1 MEDTQEIQEMMESVQ
16 EKVRSYL
23 QEIYPDFVEF
33 DAGTYTLQEGS
44 ATISVTVRPWH
55 EKDIAVEFTS
65 QLVSGANVTSEVMK
79 WLLEKN
85 VELHFGAFGLLF
97 DNTVIYS
104 QTMPGC
110 DLSRQEFESTVRTVA
125 AIADHYDDEIVA
137 MAGGTIGADA
147 SAELS
152 KEMEATA

>member
-1 MEDTQEIQEMMESVQ
+1 MEDTQEIQEMLESVS

-33 DAGTYTLQEGS
+33 DSGNYTMQEGS

-55 EKDIAVEFTS
+55 ERDIAVEFTS
-65 QLVSGANVTSEVMK
+65 QLVSGANVTPELMK

-97 DNTVIYS
+97 DDTVVYS
-104 QTMPGC
+104 QTLPGC

-125 AIADHYDDEIVA
+125 TIADHYDDEIVA
-137 MAGGTIGADA
+137 MSGGTMSADA
-147 SAELS
+147 ARAFS
-152 KEMEATA
+152 KEMEAEA